1 MDIESRSHPAGET
14 TERVVTLREDEDER
28 VWVNWFVKNV
38 GGSFTTIYSERDGDE
53 ARILSLQSRELSQ
66 MLLALDPGEDI
77 HMVRDMGAFERAYT
91 ERSDGFV
98 TVTVEE
104 LGAVDRVLVLDESE
118 AETLSKAIE
127 RAEAELP
134 GTEDEPHV

>member
-1 MDIESRSHPAGET
+1 MDIESRSHPAGDT
-14 TERVVTLREDEDER
+14 TERVVTLRDGGDER
-28 VWVNWFVKNV
+28 VWVSWFLKPV

-53 ARILSLQSRELSQ
+53 LRVLSLESKELSQ
-66 MLLALDPGEDI
+66 LLVALAPKKDTQ
-77 HMVRDMGAFERAYT
+77 MVRDMGSAERVYI
-91 ERSDGFV
+91 ERSEGFV

-134 GTEDEPHV
+134 GTEDDAHV